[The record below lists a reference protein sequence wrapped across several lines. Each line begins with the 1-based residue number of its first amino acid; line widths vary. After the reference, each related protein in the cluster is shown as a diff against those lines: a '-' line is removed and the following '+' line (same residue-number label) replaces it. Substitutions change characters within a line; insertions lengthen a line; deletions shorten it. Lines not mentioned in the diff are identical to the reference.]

1 MSKKLT
7 LLKMNTKTLRTL
19 IIKLGVLKESN
30 YTTRLVIFLP
40 PSLFFCSLR
49 VMDHIKADETRLVV
63 PITLNHTK
71 NSLRTSVLKLS
82 HNYWLIN

>member
-1 MSKKLT
+1 
-7 LLKMNTKTLRTL
+7 MNTKTLRTL

>member
-1 MSKKLT
+1 
-7 LLKMNTKTLRTL
+7 MNTKTLRTL

-30 YTTRLVIFLP
+30 YTTETCHIFTP
-40 PSLFFCSLR
+40 PPFFCSLR